1 MNLFLYPHQ
10 AQQFPGEKMQS
21 TVQDLLQALVNE
33 RSINPSYVN
42 ITLLTKVHAMTL
54 QCIINTC
61 HRQVM

>member
-1 MNLFLYPHQ
+1 
-10 AQQFPGEKMQS
+10 MQS

-33 RSINPSYVN
+33 RSINPSYAN